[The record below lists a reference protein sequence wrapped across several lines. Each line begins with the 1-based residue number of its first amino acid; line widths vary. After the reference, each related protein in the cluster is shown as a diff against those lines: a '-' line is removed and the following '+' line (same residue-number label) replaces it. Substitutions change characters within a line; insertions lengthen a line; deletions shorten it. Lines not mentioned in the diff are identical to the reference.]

1 MKILQLIQKKQ
12 LRGAEVFAAQLS
24 AHLVEQGHEVLIVAL
39 LDGKD
44 QLPFAGN
51 IISLQVSLGKKMF
64 DVAGWKK
71 LNQIIADFKPDIIQA
86 NAGDT
91 LKYAVFS
98 KMLFRWKQPLVFRNA
113 SMVSHYAKGKI
124 SKIFLEFLFRYTKH
138 IVSVSHTTRK
148 DLIEQ
153 FNVAAAK
160 ITTIPVGIE
169 LKTIQPISV
178 FDKTKINIIHVGGFS
193 FEKNHKGLLSIFKK
207 VVSQHDNYRLW
218 LLGEGTLKTQTEA
231 LVDELNL
238 RPYTHFLGYV
248 NNPMDYIHNA
258 DLLVLPS
265 IIEGLPGV
273 ITEAFYCKT
282 PVVAYNVGG
291 IADLIE
297 DDETGRIIK
306 VGDEQSFVNAIVNI
320 TSSSVE
326 EKNRITTAA
335 YKKVMDGFT
344 NKQIALRFAT
354 LYKSLLIK

>member
-24 AHLVEQGHEVLIVAL
+24 EHLVEQGHEVLIVAL

-44 QLPFAGN
+44 QLPFTGN
-51 IISLQVSLGKKMF
+51 ILSLNVALGKKMF
-64 DVAGWKK
+64 DAKAWKK
-71 LNQIIADFKPDIIQA
+71 LSIIIADFKPDIIQA

-98 KMLFRWKQPLVFRNA
+98 KLLFRWKQPLVFRNA
-113 SMVSHYAKGKI
+113 SMVSHYVKSRFA
-124 SKIFLEFLFRYTKH
+124 KIFLQFLYRFTTQ

-148 DLIEQ
+148 DLMEHFKI
-153 FNVAAAK
+153 AADK
-160 ITTIPVGIE
+160 ITTVPVGIE
-169 LKTIQPISV
+169 LKAIQPVTV

-207 VVSQHDNYRLW
+207 IVEHKSNYQLW
-218 LLGEGTLKTQTEA
+218 LLGEGVLKQETEN
-231 LVDELNL
+231 LVMELHLSSQVN
-238 RPYTHFLGYV
+238 FLGYV
-248 NNPMDYIHNA
+248 NNPMDYIAAA
-258 DLLVLPS
+258 DVLVLPS

-282 PVVAYNVGG
+282 PVVAYHVGG

-297 DDETGRIIK
+297 DHKTGRIIK
-306 VGDEQSFVNAIVNI
+306 VGDEQSFVEAINQV
-320 TSSSVE
+320 TSFSDE
-326 EKNRITTAA
+326 EKNSLTTTA
-335 YKKVMDGFT
+335 YEKVMEGFT

-354 LYKSLLIK
+354 LYKSLLNR